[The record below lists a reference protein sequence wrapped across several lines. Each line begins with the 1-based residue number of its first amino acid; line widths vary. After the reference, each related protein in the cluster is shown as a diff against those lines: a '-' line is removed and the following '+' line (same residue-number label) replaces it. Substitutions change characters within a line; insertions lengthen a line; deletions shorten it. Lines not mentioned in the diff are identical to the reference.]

1 VERGAEMKIGVIGG
15 GSWGTA
21 ISKNLSLNGHDV
33 CIWTIEEKVF
43 ESFKWNENPY
53 YLPGIKLPK
62 NINCSM
68 DIDFVQ
74 KDADILVFALPT
86 QVIREVIKQIKNKSA
101 IYVNLSKGLEIS
113 TVKQIN
119 KIFYEEFPDCKYCTL
134 SGPSHAEEVS
144 KNIPT
149 SIVAASYDVRIAN
162 KIQKVFSGNNL
173 RIYTNTDLNG
183 IEICGALKN
192 IYAIG
197 AGIIDGLGPWDNT
210 KAALI
215 TRSLV
220 EMVRIGSL
228 FGAMKETFMGLAGI
242 GDLIVTCNSVH
253 SRNRFVGEKI
263 GLGKKLDEILNNMN
277 MVAEGI
283 YTAKAIYNFS
293 DKNDVEVPI
302 AKAIYDVL
310 YNNSDPEKS
319 IKKLMERSLKK
330 EFNW

>member
-1 VERGAEMKIGVIGG
+1 MKIGVIGG

>member
-1 VERGAEMKIGVIGG
+1 MKIGIIGG

-33 CIWTIEEKVF
+33 YIWTIEEKVF
-43 ESFKWNENPY
+43 ESFRWNENPY

-119 KIFYEEFPDCKYCTL
+119 KIFYEKFPDCKYCTL

-162 KIQKVFSGNNL
+162 RIQKIFNGNNL

-277 MVAEGI
+277 MIAEGI
-283 YTAKAIYNFS
+283 YTAKAICNFS
-293 DKNDVEVPI
+293 DKNDIEMPI
-302 AKAIYDVL
+302 ARAIYDVL

>member
-1 VERGAEMKIGVIGG
+1 MKIGIIGG

-33 CIWTIEEKVF
+33 YIWTIEEKVF
-43 ESFKWNENPY
+43 ESFRWNENPY

-113 TVKQIN
+113 TIKQIN

-149 SIVAASYDVRIAN
+149 SIVAASNDVRIAN
-162 KIQKVFSGNNL
+162 RIQKIFNGNNL

-277 MVAEGI
+277 MIAEGI

-293 DKNDVEVPI
+293 DKNDVEMPI
-302 AKAIYDVL
+302 ARAIYDVL